1 MTEQGFSFV
10 EALLAVVIL
19 FFLSASLVP
28 LTFHMKQQLEGQ
40 KRQTHAAEVAFNG
53 ALLQQRYGEWSGV
66 QEIEGISYFWNFD
79 LGSVCVKYDADLEEY
94 ELCV

>member
-1 MTEQGFSFV
+1 MNEQGFSFV

-19 FFLSASLVP
+19 FFLSMSLVP
-28 LTFHMKQQLEGQ
+28 LTYHMKQQLEEQ
-40 KRQTHAAEVAFNG
+40 KWQAHAAEVAFNG

-66 QEIEGISYFWNFD
+66 QEIEGVSYFWNFD
-79 LGSVCVKYDADLEEY
+79 SGSVCVTYDADLEEH

>member
-1 MTEQGFSFV
+1 MNEQGFSFV

-19 FFLSASLVP
+19 FFLSMTLVP
-28 LTFHMKQQLEGQ
+28 LTYHMKQQLQEQ

-53 ALLQQRYGEWSGV
+53 ALLQQRYGEWSGM
-66 QEIEGISYFWNFD
+66 QEIEGVSYFWNFD
-79 LGSVCVKYDADLEEY
+79 SGSVCVTYDAGVEDS